1 MYLEEIVLLLENQL
15 SPRIFELK
23 KDFYGIQY
31 GNVQNKI
38 IKKIMLTLDLTLKSI
53 HFAVKNKIN
62 LIITLKGL
70 LNQSVT
76 SFNRHHINK
85 LTLLT
90 RQPII
95 IFTLNTSFIAA
106 EGGISETIMEALYL
120 KLVNV
125 FNVSRENGDR
135 IPIGRICQYKPYP
148 HEKKPFRLEDLINRI
163 KTNFELSTLPY
174 VGNLRKKIDRICVIG
189 GEINNPKCLEELLQ
203 NSCDCLISGKINHH
217 DAIFSRENGF
227 CLVEISH
234 YKSATMAMKRLYN
247 LLSLE
252 FPRDDFF
259 FFPSKNPIKV
269 FM

>member
-70 LNQSVT
+70 LNKSVT

-125 FNVSRENGDR
+125 FNINRENGDR

-189 GEINNPKCLEELLQ
+189 GEINNPKRLEELLQ
-203 NSCDCLISGKINHH
+203 INCDCLISGKINHH

-259 FFPSKNPIKV
+259 FFPSKNPINV